1 MNALA
6 LPACCSCNA
15 CAQKFASSCYRVY
28 VNLQCRTESAD
39 FTTNYLPC
47 APGHTVTVCF
57 QVHPRKQLCHF
68 TGCTE
73 AAVGGTLTDIAA
85 AQGTLTDLHTK
96 AETGNEVTEIDT
108 EADLVTDDFLR

>member
-1 MNALA
+1 MRRMA
-6 LPACCSCNA
+6 
-15 CAQKFASSCYRVY
+15 
-28 VNLQCRTESAD
+28 
-39 FTTNYLPC
+39 C
-47 APGHTVTVCF
+47 APGHTVKVCF
-57 QVHPRKQLCHF
+57 RVHPCEQSCHF

-96 AETGNEVTEIDT
+96 AETGNEVTEIDI